1 MAAVIGGIGIFLLGM
16 TMLTNGL
23 KELAGDALKKWL
35 NKFTGGAIS
44 SLFSGIVMTVLVQ
57 SSTATTLLTIGF
69 VSAGL
74 LTFAQS
80 IGVII
85 GANIGSTSTGWIISL
100 IGFKV
105 SLAAFSL
112 PMVGIGVFA
121 QMIAPRQY
129 KTYGTV
135 LAGFGFLFLG
145 IDFLQTGMANAQN
158 MISFEAF
165 VADSF
170 VNKAILIVIGI
181 VMTVIMQA
189 SSAAMAATLTALF
202 SGAIDYEQAIY
213 LVIGQNIGTTATAL
227 IASMGASVAAKR
239 TSMTHVLFNV
249 LTAIL
254 VVICIA
260 PMLTLTHYVTELI
273 NGSFDETLAIAVFHT
288 LFSVL
293 GACIFVP
300 LIKPFAAFI
309 MRIVP
314 KKENRLTKHLDD
326 SITNMPAIALQVGFD
341 TLQQLLKELTQVV
354 MLLIREKRST
364 DAYEKRVVEVEIALE
379 ETRRFLAMIQ
389 SSNVRD
395 REKHLNLM
403 HVTDHLA
410 RLIKVLRD
418 QQHAEA
424 VYLQNETMENF
435 NGVLER
441 VMERIDHKEAFIRTA
456 TLLENT
462 SKEMADRRRAKREE
476 YFERAITN
484 EVDVEQSTAKV
495 EAILWVDR
503 LIFHFFRSSARM
515 ANYVR
520 LDEMRQM
527 K

>member
-1 MAAVIGGIGIFLLGM
+1 
-16 TMLTNGL
+16 
-23 KELAGDALKKWL
+23 
-35 NKFTGGAIS
+35 
-44 SLFSGIVMTVLVQ
+44 
-57 SSTATTLLTIGF
+57 
-69 VSAGL
+69 
-74 LTFAQS
+74 
-80 IGVII
+80 
-85 GANIGSTSTGWIISL
+85 
-100 IGFKV
+100 
-105 SLAAFSL
+105 
-112 PMVGIGVFA
+112 
-121 QMIAPRQY
+121 
-129 KTYGTV
+129 
-135 LAGFGFLFLG
+135 
-145 IDFLQTGMANAQN
+145 
-158 MISFEAF
+158 
-165 VADSF
+165 
-170 VNKAILIVIGI
+170 
-181 VMTVIMQA
+181 
-189 SSAAMAATLTALF
+189 
-202 SGAIDYEQAIY
+202 
-213 LVIGQNIGTTATAL
+213 
-227 IASMGASVAAKR
+227 
-239 TSMTHVLFNV
+239 
-249 LTAIL
+249 
-254 VVICIA
+254 
-260 PMLTLTHYVTELI
+260 MLTLTHYVTELI

-314 KKENRLTKHLDD
+314 EKENRLTKHLDD

>member
-23 KELAGDALKKWL
+23 KEAAGDALKKWL
-35 NKFTGGAIS
+35 NKFTGGTIS
-44 SLFSGIVMTVLVQ
+44 SLFSGMLMTVLVQ

-74 LTFAQS
+74 LTFVQS
-80 IGVII
+80 IGLII

-105 SLAAFSL
+105 SLATFSL
-112 PMVGIGVFA
+112 PMIGIGVFV

-129 KTYGTV
+129 KTYGTI

-145 IDFLQTGMANAQN
+145 IDFLQTGMANAQDF
-158 MISFEAF
+158 IAF
-165 VADSF
+165 DAFLADSWL
-170 VNKAILIVIGI
+170 NKAILISIGI
-181 VMTVIMQA
+181 IMTIIMQA

-227 IASMGASVAAKR
+227 IASLGASVAAKR

-254 VVICIA
+254 VVAFIA
-260 PMLTLTHYVTELI
+260 PILQLTQYITTTL
-273 NGSFDETLAIAVFHT
+273 NGSFDETVGIAVFHT

-293 GACIFVP
+293 GACIFIP
-300 LIKPFAAFI
+300 LVRPFAAFI
-309 MRIVP
+309 MRLVP
-314 KKENRLTKHLDD
+314 EKENRLTKHLDD
-326 SITNMPAIALQVGFD
+326 SITHMPAIALQVGFD
-341 TLQQLLKELTQVV
+341 TLQQLLKELTEVV
-354 MLLIREKRST
+354 MLLIREKRTT
-364 DAYEKRVVEVEIALE
+364 DLYERRIAEVEHALE
-379 ETRRFLAMIQ
+379 ETRHFLAMVQ
-389 SSNVRD
+389 STNVRD

-403 HVTDHLA
+403 HVTDHIA
-410 RLIKVLRD
+410 RLLKVLRD

-424 VYLQNETMENF
+424 VYLQHETMASFYE
-435 NGVLER
+435 VLEEVLR
-441 VMERIDHKEAFIRTA
+441 NVDNKQSFLRTS

-462 SKEMADRRRAKREE
+462 SREMANKRRLKREE
-476 YFERAITN
+476 YFERAITK

-503 LIFHFFRSSARM
+503 LIFHFFRGSARM

-520 LDEMRQM
+520 LDEE
-527 K
+527 KSIK

>member
-23 KELAGDALKKWL
+23 KEMAGDALKKWL

-105 SLAAFSL
+105 SLASFSL
-112 PMVGIGVFA
+112 PMVGIGVFT
-121 QMIAPRQY
+121 QLIAPRQY
-129 KTYGTV
+129 KTYGSI

-145 IDFLQTGMANAQN
+145 IDFLQTGMANAQDF
-158 MISFEAF
+158 ISFDAF
-165 VADSF
+165 LADSF
-170 VNKAILIVIGI
+170 VNKAILIGIGVI
-181 VMTVIMQA
+181 MTIIMQA

-227 IASMGASVAAKR
+227 IASVGASVAAKR
-239 TSMTHVLFNV
+239 TSMTHVVFNV
-249 LTAIL
+249 LTAL
-254 VVICIA
+254 VVVVAIS
-260 PMLTLTHYVTELI
+260 PMLQLTHYVTTRL

-288 LFSVL
+288 LFSVI

-300 LIKPFAAFI
+300 LLKPFAALI

-314 KKENRLTKHLDD
+314 EKENRLTKHLDD
-326 SITNMPAIALQVGFD
+326 SITHMPAIALQVGFD
-341 TLQQLLKELTQVV
+341 TLQQLLKELTEVV

-364 DAYEKRVVEVEIALE
+364 DTYEKRIIEVERALE
-379 ETRRFLAMIQ
+379 ETRRFLAMVQ

-403 HVTDHLA
+403 HVADHVA

-424 VYLQNETMENF
+424 VYLQHETMQNF
-435 NGVLER
+435 YEVLEK
-441 VMERIDHKEAFIRTA
+441 VLAHADDKQTFVQTA
-456 TLLENT
+456 SLLENT
-462 SKEMADRRRAKREE
+462 SRQMADRRRVKREE

-503 LIFHFFRSSARM
+503 LIFHFFRSTARM

-520 LDEMRQM
+520 LDEARP
-527 K
+527 KH